1 MAHRQQEGAQ
11 GSPRYGWRRRLG
23 MLLPSGNTAAES
35 QFNAML
41 PDGVSLHTTRL
52 KLTGSTDAE
61 LLAMTD
67 RVEEGS
73 ELLADACADLI
84 LFHCTAVTTWDA
96 EMDRALPERITKA
109 TGVPATATSRAL
121 MAALRTLEARRVVMV
136 SPYIEA
142 INARESAFL
151 EAQQVR
157 VLDAVGLGI
166 SQAKDMI
173 SVEPGEWYRLVRAH
187 AHPDADAYFIS
198 CTAVRSLEVIA
209 DLESDLGR
217 PVVTSN
223 QVAVWHSLRTMGLQD
238 RPKGFGR
245 LFDMP

>member
-1 MAHRQQEGAQ
+1 MNNSSAT
-11 GSPRYGWRRRLG
+11 SPRYGWRARLG
-23 MLLPSGNTAAES
+23 MLLPSGNVAAES

-41 PDGVSLHTTRL
+41 PAGVSLHTTRL
-52 KLTGSTDAE
+52 KLTGSSDAE

-67 RVEEGS
+67 RVEDGAG
-73 ELLADACADLI
+73 LLADACADLI

-109 TGVPATATSRAL
+109 TGLPATATSRAL
-121 MAALRTLEARRVVMV
+121 MAAFKALDVRRIVMV

-142 INARESAFL
+142 INARETAFL
-151 EAQQVR
+151 ESRQIS
-157 VLDAVGLGI
+157 VLNAVGLGI

-187 AHPDADAYFIS
+187 IRDDADAYFIS
-198 CTAVRSLEVIA
+198 CTAVRSLEVVA
-209 DLESDLGR
+209 DLERDIGR

-223 QVAVWHSLRTMGLQD
+223 QVAAWHALRMMGVRDTLT
-238 RPKGFGR
+238 GFGQ
-245 LFDMP
+245 LFSLQ